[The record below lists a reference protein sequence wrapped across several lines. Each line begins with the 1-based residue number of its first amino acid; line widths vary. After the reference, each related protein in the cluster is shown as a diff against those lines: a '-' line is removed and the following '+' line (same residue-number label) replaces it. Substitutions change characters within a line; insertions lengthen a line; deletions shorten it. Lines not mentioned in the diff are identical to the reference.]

1 MEARL
6 QLDTI
11 QTNDVSTTVLHSQQ
25 RIISAIFAYFAL
37 FDVFAIK
44 EESVQS
50 VRFEFVYDVHWDL
63 GHGWSG
69 DMPH

>member
-11 QTNDVSTTVLHSQQ
+11 QANDVSTTVLHSQQ

-37 FDVFAIK
+37 FDVFDVFAI
-44 EESVQS
+44 
-50 VRFEFVYDVHWDL
+50 
-63 GHGWSG
+63 
-69 DMPH
+69 